1 MSRMVWTL
9 AERRG
14 SRIAEQWGAPS
25 LPINPR
31 IVAEKKQITVASKPL
46 TGCSGCLVRQGDTFG
61 ILYSSNL
68 PNEGM
73 VNFTIAHELGH
84 YFLDGHAEAL
94 FPDGD
99 GIHQSS
105 GPFRSSDPR
114 EREADHFAVGLLMP
128 ESLFVKA
135 GRTAGDGLDAI
146 EALAAACGTSITAT
160 AIRFANLA
168 DGPVAMVV
176 ATEKRIDFCF
186 MSESLRSLRGL
197 EWPKKGNAVPGGTVT
212 AKLAAKPE
220 DVESA
225 RRLSGSCSFADWI
238 EGAPDC
244 NCTEEVV
251 GLGRFGQTLTVIWS
265 EDELDEEEESGDDDL

>member
-1 MSRMVWTL
+1 MSRMAWTL

-14 SRIAEQWGAPS
+14 SRIAEQLGSPS

-31 IVAEKKQITVASKPL
+31 MIADKKQIAVAAKPL
-46 TGCSGCLVRQGDTFG
+46 TGCSGCLMRRGDSFG

-99 GIHQSS
+99 GLHQSS

-128 ESLFVKA
+128 ETLFVRA
-135 GRTAGDGLDAI
+135 IRSAGDGLSAI
-146 EALAAACGTSITAT
+146 ETLAETCGTSLTAT

-186 MSESLRSLRGL
+186 MSEPLRSLRGL
-197 EWPKKGNAVPGGTVT
+197 AWPKKGNTVPGGTVT
-212 AKLAAKPE
+212 AKLAAKPDDIE
-220 DVESA
+220 NA
-225 RRLSGSCSFADWI
+225 RRLSGGCSFADWI

-244 NCTEEVV
+244 DCTEEVV
-251 GLGRFGQTLTVIWS
+251 GLGRYGQTLTVIWS
-265 EDELDEEEESGDDDL
+265 DDEFEDEEETDDEDL